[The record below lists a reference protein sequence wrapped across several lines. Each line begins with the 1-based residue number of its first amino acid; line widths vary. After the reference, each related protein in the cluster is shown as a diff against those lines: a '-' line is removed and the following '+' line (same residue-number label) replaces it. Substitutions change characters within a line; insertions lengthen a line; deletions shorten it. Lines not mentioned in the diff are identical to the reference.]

1 MKTLILA
8 ACFTTCAASVF
19 AQGTIV
25 FGNNLPNSVVAPIY
39 SPDPANPSLVNYGN
53 DPFGYPPG
61 LNNYG
66 GHLLTA
72 ADQVTVQLWG
82 GPNASS
88 LAPVPNAEATIVAEG
103 LFATASAPVA
113 VPGVPGGGTAQL
125 QLRAWQNKD
134 GTIMTWEAAIGAGVD
149 LGESAVFMSQPLGGG
164 ITPAPN
170 LVGLFTFN
178 IHTPIPEPSTF
189 ALAALGAALLL
200 IFRPGGSKAAQP
212 R

>member
-1 MKTLILA
+1 MKKQILA
-8 ACFTTCAASVF
+8 VCVITCGASAF

-25 FGNNLPNSVVAPIY
+25 FGNNTPNSIVAPIY
-39 SPDPANPSLVNYGN
+39 GPEPGNASEAITGMDPHS
-53 DPFGYPPG
+53 YPAG
-61 LNNYG
+61 ATYYG
-66 GHLLTA
+66 GPALTA

-88 LAPVPNAEATIVAEG
+88 LTPVPNAEATIVAQG

-125 QLRAWQNKD
+125 QLRAWQNRG
-134 GTIMTWEAAIGAGVD
+134 GTITTWAAAIAASVD
-149 LGESAVFMSQPLGGG
+149 LGESPVFMSQPLGGG

-170 LVGLFTFN
+170 LVGLLAFN
-178 IHTPIPEPSTF
+178 IHTPIPEPSTS

-200 IFRPGGSKAAQP
+200 IFHHRRSKTAQ
-212 R
+212 RR